1 MKTRICCLLLV
12 ICPAALSQSK
22 NPGYTNV
29 PDLHASVREGRAF
42 TYADLLRL
50 VCPKFKINQDR
61 ATASV
66 SDCGPIRI
74 PGGKNQF
81 AEAAGENASLQSV
94 RTLDA
99 KIPGKPQLLLMFQIK
114 HEGDEPHQP
123 FDLAL
128 FEIAG
133 KPRLLDV
140 VEGPSTP
147 DDTGDLWSEGL
158 LQLSPSADA
167 FVFETNHSNSQQGY
181 RNLIVFFT
189 AGGRIQEIEDVMLLS
204 CRGCEDGNF
213 DESVT
218 ISASPDPAHEFNR
231 IVFRVTLDLLPDDP
245 GVEHPKRGRRSRR
258 LFTGNYRWD
267 AAMKKFTDPTHALDA
282 LDPFN
287 KKNY

>member
-1 MKTRICCLLLV
+1 MNTRLCCLLL
-12 ICPAALSQSK
+12 IACPAALSQSK
-22 NPGYTNV
+22 NFGYTNV
-29 PDLHASVREGRAF
+29 PDLRAPIRAGSPF
-42 TYADLLRL
+42 TYADLLRQ
-50 VCPKFKINQDR
+50 VCPTFKISRDH

-66 SDCGPIRI
+66 SECVPIRL
-74 PGGKNQF
+74 PGGEDQL
-81 AEAAGENASLQSV
+81 ADTPDENASLQSV

-114 HEGDEPHQP
+114 DEGDEPHQP

-128 FEIAG
+128 FEIAD

-140 VEGPSTP
+140 VEAPSTP

-158 LQLSPSADA
+158 LHLSPTADA

-181 RNLIVFFT
+181 RSLDVFF
-189 AGGRIQEIEDVMLLS
+189 AFGGRIQEIADVMLLS

-213 DESVT
+213 DENVT
-218 ISASPDPAHEFNR
+218 IATAPDPGREYNR
-231 IVFRVTLDLLPDDP
+231 VTFRVTLDLLPDDP
-245 GVEHPKRGRRSRR
+245 GVEHPKRARRSRR
-258 LFTGNYRWD
+258 LFLGNYRWD
-267 AAMKKFTDPTHALDA
+267 AAMKKFTDPNHALDA